1 MHSLNKNNNIFSGQK
16 LFHTDD
22 IEVGLGNVRIV
33 TKIPV
38 DEKVVKVENV
48 ESDETTTTMKNPAE
62 AEVEVAT
69 RKKIERGKVRKVET
83 MKKNTRTKGKTILS
97 FVLTKFSY
105 DISLQIFKGESN
117 QNWKAKKV
125 VS

>member
-22 IEVGLGNVRIV
+22 IEVGLGNVRIAI
-33 TKIPV
+33 KIPV
-38 DEKVVKVENV
+38 DEKVEKVENV

-117 QNWKAKKV
+117 QN
-125 VS
+125 